1 MLTAYENALVVQ
13 LDALEGERFPTWG
26 MTTTTHV
33 PDFSMHNLRYCE
45 ARVWKYLRGRYGSGI
60 EYLGLV
66 EWTTGARTP
75 GRRPHIHHLVK
86 GLGRSD
92 SERAAELERELS
104 VRWRDYTGGAWR
116 VECRPLRTP
125 MGAIAYLT
133 LHHYKRT
140 QGPPAGWTG
149 KRFRPSRGYFDVP
162 VPQLRAEARFLL
174 RDRRIEAA
182 LVEALRVPDGFDG
195 GHLDDLL
202 AERLPAARRAA
213 EASAPKLV
221 RVRRL
226 TRTSVIEPLG
236 DMC

>member
-1 MLTAYENALVVQ
+1 MLMAYENALVVQ

-33 PDFSMHNLRYCE
+33 PDFSMEKLRRCE
-45 ARVWKYLRGRYGSGI
+45 QRVWEYLRRRYGSGI
-60 EYLGLV
+60 EYLGIV
-66 EWTTGARTP
+66 EWTTGSRTP
-75 GRRPHIHHLVK
+75 GRRPHVHHLVK

-92 SERAAELERELS
+92 GERAVELEHELS
-104 VRWRDYTGGAWR
+104 ARWKIYTEGAWR

-133 LHHYKRT
+133 LHHFKRE

-149 KRFRPSRGYFDVP
+149 RRFRASRGYFDVP

-182 LVEALRVPDGFDG
+182 LVEALRVPDGFDAAY
-195 GHLDDLL
+195 LDDLL
-202 AERLPAARRAA
+202 AERLPASRRAYA
-213 EASAPKLV
+213 ALAPKLV
-221 RVRRL
+221 RVRRMAG
-226 TRTSVIEPLG
+226 RAVIEPMG
-236 DMC
+236 DI